1 MKVSQITDLI
11 EQLAPK
17 NYQESYDN
25 AGFQIGNLDSELTGI
40 LFCLDVTEE
49 VVEEAEML
57 NANLIISHHPLIF
70 KGLKSITG
78 SNYIERIII
87 KAIKKG
93 ISIYSA
99 HTNLDSVMG
108 GVNSKIAQKLGVSDC
123 RFLQAASE
131 EQSYGAGLIGTLKEP
146 MDEMEFLKKIKSE
159 FNCGCLKYSGLH
171 EKPISTVAICGGSGS
186 FLIKDAIAQNADIFL
201 TGEIKYHDFFGNDE
215 KILLAELGHFESE
228 QFTVDVLYD
237 MIKPEFPY
245 CFKTNISTNPINYL

>member
-1 MKVSQITDLI
+1 
-11 EQLAPK
+11 
-17 NYQESYDN
+17 
-25 AGFQIGNLDSELTGI
+25 
-40 LFCLDVTEE
+40 
-49 VVEEAEML
+49 ML

-131 EQSYGAGLIGTLKEP
+131 EQSYGSGLIGTLKEP
-146 MDEMEFLKKIKSE
+146 MD
-159 FNCGCLKYSGLH
+159 
-171 EKPISTVAICGGSGS
+171 
-186 FLIKDAIAQNADIFL
+186 
-201 TGEIKYHDFFGNDE
+201 
-215 KILLAELGHFESE
+215 
-228 QFTVDVLYD
+228 
-237 MIKPEFPY
+237 
-245 CFKTNISTNPINYL
+245 